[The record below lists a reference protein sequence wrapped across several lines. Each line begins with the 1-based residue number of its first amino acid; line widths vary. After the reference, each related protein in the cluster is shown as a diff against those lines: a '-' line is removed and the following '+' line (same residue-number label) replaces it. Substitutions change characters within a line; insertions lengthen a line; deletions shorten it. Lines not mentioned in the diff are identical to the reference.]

1 MPLREEGTVKERLN
15 SDSVDRLSLKWL
27 LKGKERDYPKME
39 SGTIP
44 LWKVLLP
51 YYLWGQKNVSFIRG
65 VNKAKKNKV
74 WGSGRMDLVW

>member
-1 MPLREEGTVKERLN
+1 MPLREEGTIKEQLN

-51 YYLWGQKNVSFIRG
+51 YYL
-65 VNKAKKNKV
+65 
-74 WGSGRMDLVW
+74 